1 MGQAKGEE
9 TFVTRHPL
17 ASYHSWDVTP
27 EEAVA
32 IQLSLA
38 AKVSLVPDL
47 GEVHF
52 VAGVDTSAT
61 GVARCA
67 VVILSYPELG
77 VVEIARAERPLS
89 FPYVP
94 GLLSFREGP
103 AVLGAFDRLKQWPD
117 LAFFDGQ
124 GIAHPLKIGIASHIG
139 VLLDLPTIGVAKSP
153 LAVRGEEPGPEPGS
167 WTPWHNRKGEVLA
180 VALRTLPRSNPLY
193 ISPGHRMDLP
203 TALQY
208 VQATLRGYRLP
219 EPTRQAHNA
228 AAVAG

>member
-1 MGQAKGEE
+1 MKH
-9 TFVTRHPL
+9 TL
-17 ASYHSWDVTP
+17 SNYHKWDVTP
-27 EEAVA
+27 EEAKA

-38 AKVSLVPDL
+38 ARVSLVPDF
-47 GEVHF
+47 GEVKF

-67 VVILSYPELG
+67 VVILTYPELE
-77 VVEIARAERPLS
+77 VVEIARAEKPLV

-103 AVLGAFDRLKQWPD
+103 AILGAFDKIKQWPD

-124 GIAHPLKIGIASHIG
+124 GLAHPRKIGIASHIG
-139 VLLDLPTIGVAKSP
+139 VLLDMPTIGVAKSP
-153 LAVRGEEPGPEPGS
+153 LAVRGEQPGPEPGS
-167 WTPWHNRKGEVLA
+167 WTPWANRKGEVLA
-180 VALRTLPRSNPLY
+180 AALRTRLRSNPLY
-193 ISPGHRMDLP
+193 ISPGHRIDLP

-208 VQATLRGYRLP
+208 VLSTGRGYRLP

-228 AAVAG
+228 AAIAE

>member
-1 MGQAKGEE
+1 MDQEKAEE
-9 TFVTRHPL
+9 DPLKHPL
-17 ASYHSWDVTP
+17 SNYHKWDVTP
-27 EEAVA
+27 EEAKA

-38 AKVSLVPDL
+38 ARVSLVPDF
-47 GEVHF
+47 GEVKF

-67 VVILSYPELG
+67 VVILTYPELE
-77 VVEIARAERPLS
+77 VVEIARAEKPLV

-103 AVLGAFDRLKQWPD
+103 AILGAFDKIDQWPD

-124 GIAHPLKIGIASHIG
+124 GLAHPRKIGIASHMG
-139 VLLDLPTIGVAKSP
+139 VLLDMPTIGVAKSP
-153 LAVRGEEPGPEPGS
+153 LAVRGEQPGPEPGS
-167 WTPWHNRKGEVLA
+167 WTPWANRKGEVLA
-180 VALRTLPRSNPLY
+180 AALRTRPRSNPLY
-193 ISPGHRMDLP
+193 ISPGHRIDLQ

-208 VQATLRGYRLP
+208 VLNTGRGYRLP

-228 AAVAG
+228 AAIAE